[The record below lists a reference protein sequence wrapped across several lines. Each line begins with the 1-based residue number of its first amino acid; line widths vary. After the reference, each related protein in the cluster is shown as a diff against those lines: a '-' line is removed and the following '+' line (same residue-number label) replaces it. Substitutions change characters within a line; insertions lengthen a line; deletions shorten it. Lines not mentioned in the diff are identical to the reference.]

1 MNLAIWKKAVGDAW
15 RQLLISSILLALFG
29 WVFVWLQSLIK
40 LGAWVNILNILPDF
54 VEKIAGVPLADLAS
68 PQGRLGIIYLHL
80 VTLLIC
86 IGWAVGRGTDTV
98 GGGISRGTLELV
110 ATLPVRRAS
119 VLLIP
124 AAISTIGAAILALS
138 LWLGNWA
145 GLLTVEFA
153 AEVSIVQFLPGAA
166 NLFFMTF
173 ALTGVT
179 TFLSS
184 LDGNRW
190 RTMWLAVAF
199 FIVSGMLDMVAALW
213 EPGSWLAYCS
223 FLTAFDPQRLILLG
237 ADSWAI
243 SLQYNVI
250 LLAVGLACYLAAA
263 IVFSCRDIPV
273 PK

>member
-1 MNLAIWKKAVGDAW
+1 MNLALWKKALADAW
-15 RQLLISSILLALFG
+15 RQLLVSGILLALFG

-40 LGAWVNILNILPDF
+40 FGAWVNILNILPDF

-68 PQGRLGIIYLHL
+68 PQGRIGILYFHL
-80 VTLLIC
+80 VTLLLC

-110 ATLPVRRAS
+110 VTLPVRRAS
-119 VLLIP
+119 ILLIP
-124 AAISTIGAAILALS
+124 AAIATLGAAILALS
-138 LWLGNWA
+138 LWLGNWL
-145 GLLTVEFA
+145 GLVTVDFA
-153 AEVSIVQFLPGAA
+153 AEVSILQFLPGAV

-179 TFLSS
+179 TMLSS
-184 LDGNRW
+184 LDNNRW

-223 FLTAFDPQRLILLG
+223 FLSAFDPQRLIILG
-237 ADSWAI
+237 PDGWTV
-243 SLQYNVI
+243 SLRYNAV
-250 LLAVGLACYLAAA
+250 LLAVGLAGYLAAA
-263 IVFSCRDIPV
+263 VVFSRRDIPV